1 MFLCL
6 VSNNTCNYF
15 WIIYN
20 LRSWLA
26 QEHGK
31 TQELPRNDEVLTTV
45 PGYIFAISC
54 SSFIRCFML
63 LFPLVAS
70 SQSSKQRWGER
81 SRIQFPHYSALSN
94 FFVDN
99 YAKIR
104 AKRGLDQWK
113 GSLPVC
119 WWKLPNKPREEGYVL
134 VGLLLSWLNSPKDSI
149 SDFKTTILYLNK
161 RAWHNHSNHWPSLG
175 E

>member
-45 PGYIFAISC
+45 PGYISAISC

-104 AKRGLDQWK
+104 AKRGLDQLE
-113 GSLPVC
+113 GSLPVLMEAS
-119 WWKLPNKPREEGYVL
+119 KQAKRGRIRS
-134 VGLLLSWLNSPKDSI
+134 GWLIIILAQQSQRAKDSI
-149 SDFKTTILYLNK
+149 SDFKTTI
-161 RAWHNHSNHWPSLG
+161 SFSL
-175 E
+175 